1 MSAQQEAHT
10 LTKRSKDSTKEA
22 GRADR
27 LLADIVESL
36 EDHKA
41 TDIVV
46 IDLKGKS
53 DIADYM
59 VIATGQSGRQV
70 STMADRL
77 TLVLKEN
84 GIVGAVPEGRG
95 QADWVL
101 LDATYVIVHL
111 FRPEVREFYNLEKM
125 WNADLPDTQ
134 TPDAPTPG
142 APKTA
147 TT

>member
-1 MSAQQEAHT
+1 MSAKQEARA
-10 LTKRSKDSTKEA
+10 LTKKAQKSIKAAES
-22 GRADR
+22 ADK
-27 LLADIVESL
+27 LLADIVTSL

-41 TDIVV
+41 EDIVV
-46 IDLKGKS
+46 INLKGKS

-77 TLVLKEN
+77 VLVAKEH
-84 GIVGAVPEGRG
+84 GVIGAVPEGRG

-101 LDATYVIVHL
+101 LDAGDVIVHL

-125 WNADLPDTQ
+125 WNIDLPDMQ
-134 TPDAPTPG
+134 EP
-142 APKTA
+142 A
-147 TT
+147 TV

>member
-84 GIVGAVPEGRG
+84 GSEALASNMRE
-95 QADWVL
+95 
-101 LDATYVIVHL
+101 YVKAACERYTSIPGVKPLKH
-111 FRPEVREFYNLEKM
+111 
-125 WNADLPDTQ
+125 AQ
-134 TPDAPTPG
+134 TPFCSDGTL
-142 APKTA
+142 TA
-147 TT
+147 ADDEV

>member
-1 MSAQQEAHT
+1 MSAKQKAHT
-10 LTKRSKDSTKEA
+10 LTKRSKDSTKDA
-22 GRADR
+22 RPADG

-36 EDHKA
+36 EDSKA

-53 DIADYM
+53 EIADYM

-70 STMADRL
+70 STMADKISL
-77 TLVLKEN
+77 IVKDH

-101 LDATYVIVHL
+101 LDATDVIVHL

-125 WNADLPDTQ
+125 WNADLPDTPD
-134 TPDAPTPG
+134 PDASEP
-142 APKTA
+142 ATA
-147 TT
+147 

>member
-1 MSAQQEAHT
+1 VSAQQEAHT
-10 LTKRSKDSTKEA
+10 LTERSTDVTKDASRVE
-22 GRADR
+22 R

-77 TLVLKEN
+77 ALVVKEN

-101 LDATYVIVHL
+101 LDARDVIVHL

-125 WNADLPDTQ
+125 WNADLPDN
-134 TPDAPTPG
+134 PEPG
-142 APKTA
+142 APETA
-147 TT
+147 TA

>member
-1 MSAQQEAHT
+1 MSAKQKAHT
-10 LTKRSKDSTKEA
+10 LTKRSKDSTKDARPAA
-22 GRADR
+22 G

-53 DIADYM
+53 DIADFM

-70 STMADRL
+70 STMAD
-77 TLVLKEN
+77 TLA
-84 GIVGAVPEGRG
+84 IVVKDHGVIGAVPEGRG

-101 LDATYVIVHL
+101 LDATDVIVHL

-125 WNADLPDTQ
+125 WNAEL
-134 TPDAPTPG
+134 PDAPD
-142 APKTA
+142 TA
-147 TT
+147 TA